1 METCRHVGT
10 HGTVMK
16 CTKSLIVIIVV
27 VRIVR
32 IVRIVFILAPVSR
45 SRITYNVHGVLA
57 SLLPY
62 TALHSTAQHSTAQH
76 STVQI
81 LEEVGTGQQIYAG
94 SIVYEAGVLGSPS
107 RTRAIQSSP
116 VQSSAVRTQQTVTRV
131 GSYR

>member
-62 TALHSTAQHSTAQH
+62 TALHSTAQHSPDIRRGRDRPAD
-76 STVQI
+76 I
-81 LEEVGTGQQIYAG
+81 RRKY
-94 SIVYEAGVLGSPS
+94 SI
-107 RTRAIQSSP
+107 
-116 VQSSAVRTQQTVTRV
+116 
-131 GSYR
+131 

>member
-62 TALHSTAQHSTAQH
+62 TALHSTALHSTAQH
-76 STVQI
+76 SPDI
-81 LEEVGTGQQIYAG
+81 RRGRDRPADIRRKY
-94 SIVYEAGVLGSPS
+94 SI
-107 RTRAIQSSP
+107 
-116 VQSSAVRTQQTVTRV
+116 
-131 GSYR
+131 

>member
-27 VRIVR
+27 VR

-62 TALHSTAQHSTAQH
+62 TALHSTALHSTAQH
-76 STVQI
+76 SPDI
-81 LEEVGTGQQIYAG
+81 RRGRDRPADIRRKY
-94 SIVYEAGVLGSPS
+94 SI
-107 RTRAIQSSP
+107 
-116 VQSSAVRTQQTVTRV
+116 
-131 GSYR
+131 

>member
-1 METCRHVGT
+1 MRGEKIKFSSFPLGRLGGRAGSGSVPSRHLVGGHGDMETCRHVGT

-62 TALHSTAQHSTAQH
+62 TALHSTAQHSTAQ
-76 STVQI
+76 
-81 LEEVGTGQQIYAG
+81 
-94 SIVYEAGVLGSPS
+94 S
-107 RTRAIQSSP
+107 R
-116 VQSSAVRTQQTVTRV
+116 
-131 GSYR
+131 Y